1 MNVFLPKW
9 ILGFADFVFFMKKDK
24 ATSGQ
29 LSVHEKV
36 KQTA

>member
-1 MNVFLPKW
+1 MCSARMNFGICRLC
-9 ILGFADFVFFMKKDK
+9 FFMKKDE
-24 ATSGQ
+24 ATLGW

>member
-1 MNVFLPKW
+1 MCSAQTTF
-9 ILGFADFVFFMKKDK
+9 LGFADFVFFMKKDE
-24 ATSGQ
+24 ATWGR

>member
-1 MNVFLPKW
+1 MC
-9 ILGFADFVFFMKKDK
+9 FAQNDFWALLTLFFMKKDK
-24 ATSGQ
+24 ATLGQ